1 MRKTSLFA
9 LRDQVYMNLQHL
21 LRCFPNVD
29 LSALSS
35 ASLIP
40 AFPFIKPQLSVMS
53 WSSWSSQ
60 WPAYSQSSNEKAQWS
75 ADSQSS
81 SDTWAHNKWST
92 PEKQQNTWGDQQWDY
107 ASPTGVPYVEGLP
120 DSFKPDKKH
129 LDSKEVYGKTM
140 LRKVAPTSWASKY
153 RLAGRDISDIRL
165 TDLLWRG
172 WNNHHLR
179 ALSHGQYVSLVIA
192 RRVNESVL
200 SSQLLTA
207 IREQKWDLDELS
219 NEFFRLHL
227 DKVTLK
233 ATMNADETKAA
244 KTQAVANYIVECL
257 QPFSTA
263 SSAGSSSD
271 QTQLIADLQ
280 AQLEAEKAKNKA
292 PSPPAMSQ
300 PPAKRIR
307 LCGKTA
313 TVGGLSKLPLH
324 PILRKSLW
332 IWLWIPRIS
341 LWPGFS
347 SSTLLREWPRP
358 TFRSGL
364 RTSKPKWVP
373 K

>member
-1 MRKTSLFA
+1 
-9 LRDQVYMNLQHL
+9 
-21 LRCFPNVD
+21 
-29 LSALSS
+29 
-35 ASLIP
+35 
-40 AFPFIKPQLSVMS
+40 
-53 WSSWSSQ
+53 
-60 WPAYSQSSNEKAQWS
+60 
-75 ADSQSS
+75 
-81 SDTWAHNKWST
+81 
-92 PEKQQNTWGDQQWDY
+92 
-107 ASPTGVPYVEGLP
+107 
-120 DSFKPDKKH
+120 
-129 LDSKEVYGKTM
+129 M

-263 SSAGSSSD
+263 SSAASSSD

-280 AQLEAEKAKNKA
+280 AQSEAEKAKNKA

-313 TVGGLSKLPLH
+313 TVGGL
-324 PILRKSLW
+324 PIQA
-332 IWLWIPRIS
+332 
-341 LWPGFS
+341 S
-347 SSTLLREWPRP
+347 SSSNPSQELVDKALDPTHQLTARIFQQYPTQGVAKTNISKWLKNIKAKVGPEIAQSIEKALDLAQQMQPCLDPMIIQQLRDKCAQI
-358 TFRSGL
+358 GL
-364 RTSKPKWVP
+364 PVQWATKIKEPEIHQVLIAATCVAD
-373 K
+373 